1 MRDVVGR
8 FKGDISRRAM
18 VQSLAAAALLGCDAD
33 DANCVSTPEET
44 AGPYPGDGSNG
55 PNILAESGVVRSDLR
70 SSLTGSAVA
79 DGVSLTVT
87 LTLVNNNG
95 QCAPLA
101 GYAVYLWHADAEGR
115 YSMYSSGVE
124 SEDYLRGVQVS
135 ADDGTVT
142 FQTVFPGCY
151 DGRWPHIHFEVYESL
166 DEAIASGSIALTSQL
181 ALPEDA
187 CRTAYV
193 DSRYATSVSNLEGTS
208 LSEDNVFGDDEAEH
222 QLASV
227 SGSVAEGF
235 VATLAV
241 SVEG

>member
-1 MRDVVGR
+1 MKEAVGR
-8 FKGDISRRAM
+8 FKGDIGRRAM

-55 PNILAESGVVRSDLR
+55 PNILAESGLLRSDLR
-70 SSLTGSAVA
+70 SSLTGSAIA
-79 DGVSLTVT
+79 EGASLTVT

-101 GYAVYLWHADAEGR
+101 GYAVYLWHADAQGR

-124 SEDYLRGVQVS
+124 NEDYLRGVQVS
-135 ADDGTVT
+135 AEDGTVT

-151 DGRWPHIHFEVYESL
+151 DGRWPHIHFEVYDSL
-166 DEAIASGSIALTSQL
+166 DEAISSGAIVMTSQL

-187 CRTAYV
+187 CRTAYA

-235 VATLAV
+235 FATLAI